1 MANYS
6 VPDTPLR
13 LCVVLVGVPARGK
26 SFIAHKLVRYFSWL
40 SIATRSFNF
49 TEKFTLERLETV
61 LTLQE
66 VASAAQAS
74 LDDIMLWLDGET
86 EQETPAVAIYDAP
99 NVSREDRLMVQQT
112 MAKNDVE
119 TVFLESFCDDDE
131 LIAQNLLLGD
141 VQNTVNHEFLASY
154 YEPLSLET
162 SKDFSFIKLI
172 NFADQILL
180 NNIDSY
186 LKSRIVYYIMN
197 LHVKPRYIWL
207 SRHGESMYNLEG
219 KIGGDASLSP
229 RGFKYAQKLK
239 DFVDEYIPN
248 HDKLQVWTSTLQRT
262 KQTSQYLPFLK
273 KSWKA
278 LDELDAGSCDGLTYE
293 EIAEQFPEDFKARD
307 DNKFEYR
314 YPGGESYRDV
324 ITRLEPIIMALENQ
338 EDVLVITHQAVL
350 RCIYAYFMNVSQQE
364 SPWMSIPL
372 HTLIRLEIGA
382 YGTQVTRIKADIPAV
397 STYKEKG
404 TSKLGESKDGKN
416 YLQGE
421 VINTAKN

>member
-1 MANYS
+1 MS
-6 VPDTPLR
+6 PFVLPETPLR
-13 LCVVLVGVPARGK
+13 LCVVLVGLPARGK

-40 SIATRSFNF
+40 SVPTKSFDFTTQFSPADLDVQLTRDQLN
-49 TEKFTLERLETV
+49 
-61 LTLQE
+61 Q
-66 VASAAQAS
+66 AAVDS
-74 LDDIMLWLDGET
+74 LHGILSWLDSLGDS
-86 EQETPAVAIYDAP
+86 PGVVIYDGP
-99 NVSREDRLMVQQT
+99 NVTVEDRQLVSV
-112 MAKNDVE
+112 ALKDAGVDI
-119 TVFLESFCDDDE
+119 VFLESFCDDE
-131 LIAQNLLLGD
+131 SLISGNILTNARKSNI
-141 VQNTVNHEFLASY
+141 NHDYLASIY
-154 YEPLSLET
+154 QPLSLNT
-162 SKDFSFIKLI
+162 GSDLSFIKLI
-172 NFADQILL
+172 NFSDQIIL
-180 NNIDSY
+180 NKIDSY

-229 RGFKYAQKLK
+229 RGFKYAEKLK
-239 DFVDEYIPN
+239 SLVEEYIPN
-248 HDKLQVWTSTLQRT
+248 SSQLQIWTSTLIRT
-262 KQTSQYLPFLK
+262 KQTSQYLPHPK

-293 EIAEQFPEDFKARD
+293 EIAEQFPDDFKARD

-338 EDVLVITHQAVL
+338 ENVLVITHQAVL
-350 RCIYAYFMNVSQQE
+350 RCIYAYFVNVSQEE

-372 HTLIRLEIGA
+372 HTLIRLEIGPN
-382 YGTQVTRIKADIPAV
+382 GTQVTRIKADIPAV

-416 YLQGE
+416 RLEGE
-421 VINTAKN
+421 VISST